1 MGREIF
7 KFPSVFREAKPHE
20 RRFSVEWEGERWIVG
35 ERALS
40 HKRGCYYIRTVDE
53 LVKYYPLF
61 IREVERRAGK
71 TFNRVVVSLPLDVY
85 VSERAKMD
93 LGKTNLIS
101 TLERS
106 FEGKVA
112 GVGPQG
118 IAGLQTLLEQGKVK
132 PKSTLLIDGG
142 FNTVNTAVLDDELN
156 VLTYKTFTDEI
167 GIRNLIED
175 FFVEELV
182 KSGFSGISTNLVVLK
197 EIFLSGRLDTGFNV
211 VDITPEKERAL
222 ERFLQRFFRK
232 ITGEIKRS
240 GTDYDQIV
248 ILGGLSYYLSPDLI
262 ETTKDLYI
270 AGEGAEFL
278 NVQGLPA
285 WFSAPVAVDL
295 GFGDCKVMVE
305 KGKKEDGNGKN

>member
-1 MGREIF
+1 MGRVF
-7 KFPSVFREAKPHE
+7 KFPTVFREAKPHE
-20 RRFSVEWEGERWIVG
+20 RRFSVEWEGEEWVVG

-53 LVKYYPLF
+53 LVRYYPLF
-61 IREVERRAGK
+61 VREVERRLGK
-71 TFNRVVVSLPLDVY
+71 TFDRVVVSLPLDVY
-85 VSERAKMD
+85 VSERTKMD
-93 LGKTNLIS
+93 LGKTNLIT

-106 FEGKVA
+106 FEGKIA

-118 IAGLQTLLEQGKVK
+118 IAGLQALLEKGEVE

-142 FNTVNTAVLDDELN
+142 FNTVNTAVLDDDLN

-175 FFVEELV
+175 FFVEELI

-197 EIFLSGRLDTGFNV
+197 EIFLSGKIDTGLEV

-222 ERFLQRFFRK
+222 QRFLQRFFRK
-232 ITGEIKRS
+232 ITGEIKRA

-248 ILGGLSYYLSPDLI
+248 ILGGLSYYLAPDLI

-270 AGEGAEFL
+270 AKEGAEFL
-278 NVQGLPA
+278 NVEGLPA
-285 WFSAPVAVDL
+285 WFETPLAVDL
-295 GFGDCKVMVE
+295 GFGDCKVKVE
-305 KGKKEDGNGKN
+305 GGNGEN